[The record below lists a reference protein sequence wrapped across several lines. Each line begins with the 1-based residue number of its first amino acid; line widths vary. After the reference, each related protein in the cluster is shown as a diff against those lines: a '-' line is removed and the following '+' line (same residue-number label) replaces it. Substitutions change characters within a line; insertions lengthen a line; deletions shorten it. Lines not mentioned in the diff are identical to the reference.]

1 MEKKQVHNLSGT
13 SYLSRFSASP
23 RTSSNRQGTSSPNS
37 VLVPPLKPCDSSESS
52 PGSNKK
58 RSQQVAS
65 GTPSSSNSVSVP
77 PQKSRNSPEPSAGN
91 NKKRSPQAATTIK
104 PNHQDTSSSLNSVL
118 VPPLKP
124 RDSPESSPGSYKKRS
139 PQAASAIVSGSEPA
153 AERGKEKSRSITARL
168 VSRIPIRKSSVSSP
182 NSVLVPPLKP
192 CDSSE
197 SSPGSNKKR
206 SQQVASAIVQNRQ
219 GTPSSS
225 NSVSVPPQKSRN
237 SPEPS
242 AGNNKKRSPQA
253 ATTIKPN
260 HQDTS
265 SSLNSVS
272 VPPLKLR
279 DSPESSPGSNKKRS
293 PQAASA
299 IVQNRQGTPS
309 SSNSV
314 SVSPQKSR
322 NSPEP
327 SAGSNKKGLSQ
338 AASAIVSG
346 SEPAA
351 ERGKEKSR
359 SITARFVSRKSSA
372 DDVGSPETAQDQQ
385 VHDLSSTS
393 YSSRFSASPRTSSN
407 RQGTPSSPNSVLV
420 SPRNSRDFSESSPGS
435 NKKRSPRAATTIE
448 KNCQGTPSSSNSV
461 SVPPQKS
468 RNSPESSPGSF
479 KKRSPQ
485 AASAIVSG
493 SEPAAERGKEK
504 SRSITAR
511 LVSRIPIRKS
521 SVDDVGSPETAQ
533 DQQVHNLFSISYSS
547 RFSASPR
554 TSSNRQGTPS
564 SPNSVLISPRNS
576 RDFSESSPG
585 SNKKRSPRAAITI
598 EPNRQDTSSS
608 LNSVSVPPLKLRDS
622 PESSPGSNK
631 KRSPQAASAIVQNRQ
646 GTPSSSNSVS
656 VSPQKSRNSP
666 EPSAGSNKKGLSQA
680 ASAIVSGSE
689 PAAERGKEKS
699 RSITA
704 RFVSR
709 KSSADDVGSP
719 ETAQD
724 QQVHDLSSTS
734 YSSRFSASPRTSSNR
749 QGTPSS
755 PNSVLVSPRNSRDFS
770 ESSPGSNKK
779 RSPRAATTIEKNC
792 QGTPSSSNS
801 VSVPPQKSRN
811 SPESSPGSNKKRS
824 PQAASAIVQNRQG
837 TPSSSNSVSVPP
849 QKSRNSPEPS
859 AGSNKKG
866 LSQAASAIVSGS
878 EPAAERGK
886 EKSRSI
892 TARFVSRK
900 SSADDVGS
908 PETAQ
913 DQQVHDLS
921 STSYSSRIS
930 ASPRTSSN
938 RQGTPSSPNS
948 VLVSPRNSHDSPESS
963 PGSNK
968 KRSRQAASVSVGQV
982 DPDQREHRAT
992 PACDPRDP
1000 LLPVPTD
1007 RLERNALI
1015 LKGPFQPTLDK
1026 YPVKSCGKSKR
1037 SFIKEWFK
1045 TYSWLEYSIEKDSC
1059 FCFFCR
1065 IFPHENSGKS
1075 GHSDAA
1081 FTQKG
1086 FDNWKRGIEAF
1097 RKHQN
1102 SRFHLNARESYNV
1115 YLRQK
1120 GVDECL
1126 DKQQSMA
1133 LKKKEDL
1140 RQKNRA
1146 IISRLIDVV
1155 KVLSKGGKPFRG
1167 HSERE
1172 DSQEKGL
1179 FLELVN
1185 LLAKYDPLLKNHIET
1200 GPKNALYLSNKIQN
1214 DLISAQHNVIFRK
1227 LKVKLRGK
1235 QITLI
1240 ADETSDVGHHE
1251 QLSVVVRYEDNGVP
1265 VETFVGVYR
1274 ITKTDAETIF
1284 TKICEVVETITTNS
1298 CFERHFELVAGD
1310 LNESESGDNW
1320 VDNFLPCQSSVESNV
1335 TIRG

>member
-58 RSQQVAS
+58 RS
-65 GTPSSSNSVSVP
+65 P
-77 PQKSRNSPEPSAGN
+77 
-91 NKKRSPQAATTIK
+91 
-104 PNHQDTSSSLNSVL
+104 
-118 VPPLKP
+118 
-124 RDSPESSPGSYKKRS
+124 
-139 PQAASAIVSGSEPA
+139 
-153 AERGKEKSRSITARL
+153 
-168 VSRIPIRKSSVSSP
+168 
-182 NSVLVPPLKP
+182 
-192 CDSSE
+192 
-197 SSPGSNKKR
+197 
-206 SQQVASAIVQNRQ
+206 QVASAIVQNRQ

-253 ATTIKPN
+253 ALTIKPN
-260 HQDTS
+260 HQGTS
-265 SSLNSVS
+265 SSLNSVL
-272 VPPLKLR
+272 VPPLKPR
-279 DSPESSPGSNKKRS
+279 DSPESSPGS
-293 PQAASA
+293 
-299 IVQNRQGTPS
+299 
-309 SSNSV
+309 
-314 SVSPQKSR
+314 
-322 NSPEP
+322 
-327 SAGSNKKGLSQ
+327 
-338 AASAIVSG
+338 
-346 SEPAA
+346 
-351 ERGKEKSR
+351 
-359 SITARFVSRKSSA
+359 
-372 DDVGSPETAQDQQ
+372 
-385 VHDLSSTS
+385 
-393 YSSRFSASPRTSSN
+393 Y
-407 RQGTPSSPNSVLV
+407 
-420 SPRNSRDFSESSPGS
+420 
-435 NKKRSPRAATTIE
+435 
-448 KNCQGTPSSSNSV
+448 
-461 SVPPQKS
+461 
-468 RNSPESSPGSF
+468 

-493 SEPAAERGKEK
+493 SEPATERGKEK

-533 DQQVHNLFSISYSS
+533 DQQVHNLFSISNSS
-547 RFSASPR
+547 RFSSSPR

-585 SNKKRSPRAAITI
+585 SNKKRSPRAASAI

-680 ASAIVSGSE
+680 ASAIVSDSE
-689 PAAERGKEKS
+689 RAAERGKEKS

-704 RFVSR
+704 RLVSRIPIR
-709 KSSADDVGSP
+709 KSSVDDVGSP

-724 QQVHDLSSTS
+724 QQVHNLFSIS

-779 RSPRAATTIEKNC
+779 RSPRAAITIEPNRQDTSSSLNSVSVPPLKLRNSPESSPGSNKKRSPQAASAIVQNR

-811 SPESSPGSNKKRS
+811 SPESSPGSYKKRS
-824 PQAASAIVQNRQG
+824 PQAASAIEQNCQG

-892 TARFVSRK
+892 TARLVSRIPIRK
-900 SSADDVGS
+900 SSVDDVES

-913 DQQVHDLS
+913 DQQVHNLFS
-921 STSYSSRIS
+921 ISYSSRFS

-948 VLVSPRNSHDSPESS
+948 VVVSPRNSRDFSESSPGSNKKRSPQAASAIEQNCQGTPSSSNSVSVPPQKSRNSPEPSAGNNKKRSPQAATTIKPNHQGTSSSLNSVLVPPLKPRDSPESSPGSYKKRSPQAASAIEQNCQGAPSSSNSVSVPPQKSRNSPEPSAGSNKKGLSQAASAIVSGSEPAAERGKESPDRSRPDLLAGSHLPMTLDPQKQRKTSRCTISPAHLIQVASRHRRGSSNRQGTPSSPNSVFVSPRNSHDSPESS

-1086 FDNWKRGIEAF
+1086 FDNWKRE
-1097 RKHQN
+1097 
-1102 SRFHLNARESYNV
+1102 
-1115 YLRQK
+1115 
-1120 GVDECL
+1120 
-1126 DKQQSMA
+1126 
-1133 LKKKEDL
+1133 
-1140 RQKNRA
+1140 
-1146 IISRLIDVV
+1146 
-1155 KVLSKGGKPFRG
+1155 
-1167 HSERE
+1167 
-1172 DSQEKGL
+1172 
-1179 FLELVN
+1179 
-1185 LLAKYDPLLKNHIET
+1185 
-1200 GPKNALYLSNKIQN
+1200 
-1214 DLISAQHNVIFRK
+1214 
-1227 LKVKLRGK
+1227 
-1235 QITLI
+1235 
-1240 ADETSDVGHHE
+1240 
-1251 QLSVVVRYEDNGVP
+1251 
-1265 VETFVGVYR
+1265 
-1274 ITKTDAETIF
+1274 
-1284 TKICEVVETITTNS
+1284 
-1298 CFERHFELVAGD
+1298 
-1310 LNESESGDNW
+1310 
-1320 VDNFLPCQSSVESNV
+1320 
-1335 TIRG
+1335 